1 MTGPETPAEDP
12 RPGATPPLP
21 DPGAEPAPARETDVV
36 QEEFL
41 HDSAEHHELGELG
54 RPFNSRSPFL
64 WGLMAGAGALVAWW
78 LGGLV
83 VQIGSVLLLI
93 VVSFFLAVG
102 LNPLVELLM
111 RRGLK
116 RSWSVL
122 AVTTGVLLALALFI
136 GAIAPIVTDQVS
148 AISKNAP
155 GWLDQLQ
162 RNQTIRDLDDK
173 YDILDKIK
181 SYIIDG
187 GLAKNVFGG
196 VLGLGLRLLSFFAN
210 VFVVTV
216 LTLYFLASLPRVK
229 QGLYRLAPASRRTR
243 VSLLG
248 DRVLKNIGGYVSGAF
263 VVATCAGLSTVVFLF
278 FAGLREYA
286 VALALVVAMLD
297 VIPMIGATL
306 GAVVVSAIGFATDW
320 KVGVACVIFYIVY
333 QQLENYVIYP
343 RVMSRS
349 VDIPG
354 AVTVIAALVG
364 ASLLG
369 VIGALLAIPTAAS
382 LLLLVNEVFVPRQ
395 EQR

>member
-1 MTGPETPAEDP
+1 MTGPETPSEDP
-12 RPGATPPLP
+12 GPDAHLPLP
-21 DPGAEPAPARETDVV
+21 DSGAEAAPPPASAAMEG
-36 QEEFL
+36 EFL
-41 HDSAEHHELGELG
+41 HDPAEQHELGELG
-54 RPFNSRSPFL
+54 RPFNRSPFL
-64 WGLMAGAGALVAWW
+64 WGLMAGAGALLAWW

-93 VVSFFLAVG
+93 VVSLFLAVG

-122 AVTTGVLLALALFI
+122 VVTTGVLLALALFI
-136 GAIAPIVTDQVS
+136 TAIAPIVTDQVT
-148 AISKNAP
+148 ALTKNAP

-162 RNQTIRDLDDK
+162 QNQTIRDLDDK

-181 SYIIDG
+181 AYIIDG

-229 QGLYRLAPASRRTR
+229 EGLYRLAPASRRTR

-263 VVATCAGLSTVVFLF
+263 IVATCAGLSTVVFLF
-278 FAGLREYA
+278 FVGLSEYA